1 MNQDLYN
8 RLGAGGRELY
18 EKLNQQQQ
26 IVSQRQ
32 GQNGF
37 ANEPLRLPTQL
48 DYLLEELVN
57 PYAKQEDL
65 NQLERGNELLSYIA
79 NYYPKLKNEKNVE
92 LLTEYFLRCP
102 VFFSNE
108 ANVPFALS
116 NRVLECF
123 RYIFDKKYKTSMP
136 VLKFYKFY
144 HAALTGILN
153 FIKSD
158 PINSFWKVIPVIS
171 GMLSTINYRDQYDP
185 FPEYSNVIQKI
196 DKQLANILEGSFI
209 NFFTSPLISNDDL
222 RSVNILCL
230 SLTYDLLNKNFLPLL
245 LDKHGLLPTDICGL
259 MFMSPFGLQ
268 MTDFLKVKKPDP
280 GTSQE
285 VDEVQFIMTERP
297 LLRYLNSLSFLFKE
311 IVLTKDYN
319 TDVKLDQIDLCFN
332 KCLLFAETLSANTD
346 LYYSGS
352 DKLDLKLLD
361 LYRQILFAKVVMF
374 ESIVQWLLESNNR
387 LLLQDFLP
395 RYSRKVI
402 NIFYHLSF
410 ILDSIGTGG
419 FESYNFVFSSCLDA
433 LLQYRMYDAEIL
445 ANVFTTGINFCRL
458 KDSYV
463 FRSKLLF
470 TLNYFEQFVNIC
482 SDPIRH
488 CLILPLIEDITA
500 SSLLNKGLNINFNDP
515 ADLAKFK
522 DIVEASH
529 SIMLK
534 FLTIQDSYDENLIPK
549 QQTQSRFWSLSS
561 FFSNNVPTAVPPA
574 TTIEERP
581 TVYNEN
587 LHVIMNKI
595 LPYTELSISQFP
607 LLLSTIQLN
616 IIIETLAR
624 SIFPNSKIYDIDH
637 ELCER
642 FLNILYNN
650 CTDKINKS
658 IIVSLD
664 SHSEEFDHIR
674 SDTQEAFEK
683 NNGNGENGEE
693 LSDQVLKTRASCL
706 ISSLIGIF
714 PLMPSHIFIKWLN
727 ISKNE
732 LILPLIRK
740 EEKEFLL
747 NKLWNS
753 IIVCN
758 KYDPQKGNLGIDWW
772 YKNINNSE
780 NPIIL

>member
-1 MNQDLYN
+1 MNQELYN
-8 RLGAGGRELY
+8 RLGARGREIY
-18 EKLNQQQQ
+18 EQLQQQQ
-26 IVSQRQ
+26 QVVSERQ
-32 GQNGF
+32 GQSGF
-37 ANEPLRLPTQL
+37 SSEPLRLPTQL
-48 DYLLEELVN
+48 DYLLEELIN
-57 PYAKQEDL
+57 PYVKKTDL
-65 NQLERGNELLSYIA
+65 TQIERGNQLLSYIA

-102 VFFSNE
+102 VFFSND

-116 NRVLECF
+116 NRILECF

-153 FIKSD
+153 FIKLD
-158 PINSFWKVIPVIS
+158 PTTHFWKVIPVIS
-171 GMLSTINYRDQYDP
+171 GILSTINYRDQYDP
-185 FPEYSNVIQKI
+185 FPEYSNVIKKI
-196 DKQLANILEGSFI
+196 DKQLATILETSFI
-209 NFFTSPLISNDDL
+209 QFFTSPLVSNDNL

-230 SLTYDLLNKNFLPLL
+230 SLTYGILNKSFLPQLLN
-245 LDKHGLLPTDICGL
+245 KHGLLLTDICGL
-259 MFMSPFGLQ
+259 MFISPFGLQ
-268 MTDFLKVKKPDP
+268 MTNFLKIENSESES
-280 GTSQE
+280 SQKI
-285 VDEVQFIMTERP
+285 DKVQSIMTERP

-319 TDVKLDQIDLCFN
+319 TDIKLDQIDLCFN
-332 KCLLFAETLSANTD
+332 KCLIFAETLSANTD
-346 LYYSGS
+346 LYYSSS

-374 ESIVQWLLESNNR
+374 ESIVQWLLESNNS
-387 LLLQDFLP
+387 LLLQDVLP

-402 NIFYHLSF
+402 NIFYHISF
-410 ILDSIGTGG
+410 ILDYIGTGG

-433 LLQYRMYDAEIL
+433 ILQYRMYDAEIL

-458 KDSYV
+458 KESYV

-482 SDPIRH
+482 SDSIRH

-534 FLTIQDSYDENLIPK
+534 FLTIQDSYDENLISK
-549 QQTQSRFWSLSS
+549 QQTKSRFWSLST
-561 FFSNNVPTAVPPA
+561 FFSNGVPPQP
-574 TTIEERP
+574 TTNIEERP

-587 LHVIMNKI
+587 LHIIMNKI

-637 ELCER
+637 ELGER

-664 SHSEEFDHIR
+664 SHSEEFDNIK

-683 NNGNGENGEE
+683 NKENSGNGEE
-693 LSDQVLKTRASCL
+693 LSDNVLKTRASCL

-714 PLMPSHIFIKWLN
+714 PLMPPHIFIKWLN

-732 LILPLIRK
+732 LISPLIRK

-758 KYDPQKGNLGIDWW
+758 KYDPQKGNLGINWW
-772 YKNINNSE
+772 YKNINNSK
-780 NPIIL
+780 NPILI